1 MILNAR
7 SLLAILSLMMT
18 PLLPRRNLSMKF
30 RLILSSQRLL
40 LAQQSVT
47 REYPSL
53 LAHLTLKYSFH
64 CQFIHLMASWWAGL
78 PSLQLFLLEELVL
91 PMIQFIAPMMNLS
104 RMQGC
109 AFMGVHYVIMQWQN
123 SVLLLGESTVLKLQ
137 VKKLRMHVE
146 LKISVMELT
155 TLALQQKFGV
165 NTLGFHQRPCPSKSQ
180 LLKKHV
186 S

>member
-104 RMQGC
+104 RDALLWGC
-109 AFMGVHYVIMQWQN
+109 TMSSCNGRILFCCWGN
-123 SVLLLGESTVLKLQ
+123 
-137 VKKLRMHVE
+137 
-146 LKISVMELT
+146 
-155 TLALQQKFGV
+155 
-165 NTLGFHQRPCPSKSQ
+165 Q
-180 LLKKHV
+180 L
-186 S
+186 SSNYR

>member
-18 PLLPRRNLSMKF
+18 LLFPRRNLSMKF

-40 LAQQSVT
+40 LAQLT

-64 CQFIHLMASWWAGL
+64 CQLIHLMISWWPVGGSPFFTTL
-78 PSLQLFLLEELVL
+78 PSGRVGSAHDSVYSSNDEFK
-91 PMIQFIAPMMNLS
+91 
-104 RMQGC
+104 QGC
-109 AFMGVHYVIMQWQN
+109 AFMGVHYIIMQWQN
-123 SVLLLGESTVLKLQ
+123 SVLLLGGSTVLKLQ

-146 LKISVMELT
+146 LKISMMELT
-155 TLALQQKFGV
+155 TLVHPVYSEPASCNFSFSLH
-165 NTLGFHQRPCPSKSQ
+165 LH
-180 LLKKHV
+180 L
-186 S
+186 